1 MKLSKEELKAKVS
14 ELEIDD
20 DVKISLLEDIE
31 DSFDQVEE
39 DESRVSREEYDDIN
53 MKYEDMKKRY
63 IERFLS
69 KEEVA
74 ELEDAKE
81 KIEEVLDDSIEPE
94 MEEDFFI
101 EEKEEDW
108 G

>member
-14 ELEIDD
+14 ELGIDD

-31 DSFDQVEE
+31 DSFEMPVE
-39 DESRVSREEYDDIN
+39 DDSRVSREEYDDMS
-53 MKYEDMKKRY
+53 MKYEDIKKRY

-81 KIEEVLDDSIEPE
+81 KIEEVLDDSVEVEEEPE
-94 MEEDFFI
+94 VIDI
-101 EEKEEDW
+101 EEI
-108 G
+108 

>member
-1 MKLSKEELKAKVS
+1 MKLSKEELKEKVS
-14 ELEIDD
+14 NLEIDD
-20 DVKISLLEDIE
+20 DLKIGLLEDIE
-31 DSFDQVEE
+31 DSFGEIVE
-39 DESRVSREEYDDIN
+39 DDSRVSREEYDDMS

-81 KIEEVLDDSIEPE
+81 KIEEVLDDSVE
-94 MEEDFFI
+94 I
-101 EEKEEDW
+101 EEEAPVIDIDKI
-108 G
+108 

>member
-1 MKLSKEELKAKVS
+1 MKLSKEELKEKVS
-14 ELEIDD
+14 SLEIDD
-20 DVKISLLEDIE
+20 DLKIGLLEDIE
-31 DSFDQVEE
+31 DSFEDQVE
-39 DESRVSREEYDDIN
+39 DDSRVSREEYDDMS

-81 KIEEVLDDSIEPE
+81 KIEEVLDDSVEV
-94 MEEDFFI
+94 EEEAPVIDVQEI
-101 EEKEEDW
+101 
-108 G
+108 

>member
-1 MKLSKEELKAKVS
+1 MKLSKEELKNKVS
-14 ELEIDD
+14 ELGIDD

-31 DSFDQVEE
+31 DSFTDVVE
-39 DESRVSREEYDDIN
+39 DDSRVSREEYDDMS

-81 KIEEVLDDSIEPE
+81 KIEEVLDDSVEVEEEAPE
-94 MEEDFFI
+94 IDVQVI
-101 EEKEEDW
+101 
-108 G
+108 

>member
-1 MKLSKEELKAKVS
+1 MKLSKEELKEKVS
-14 ELEIDD
+14 NLEIDD
-20 DVKISLLEDIE
+20 DLKIGLLEDIE
-31 DSFDQVEE
+31 DSFEDQVE
-39 DESRVSREEYDDIN
+39 DDSRVSREEYDDMS

-81 KIEEVLDDSIEPE
+81 KIEEVLDDSVEIEEEPE
-94 MEEDFFI
+94 VIDVQEI
-101 EEKEEDW
+101 
-108 G
+108 

>member
-14 ELEIDD
+14 ELGIED

-31 DSFDQVEE
+31 DSFEAPVE
-39 DESRVSREEYDDIN
+39 DDSRVSREEYDDMS
-53 MKYEDMKKRY
+53 MKYEDIKKRY

-81 KIEEVLDDSIEPE
+81 KIEEVLDDSVEVEEEPE
-94 MEEDFFI
+94 VIDVQEI
-101 EEKEEDW
+101 
-108 G
+108 

>member
-1 MKLSKEELKAKVS
+1 MKLSKEELKEKVS
-14 ELEIDD
+14 NLEIDD
-20 DVKISLLEDIE
+20 DLKIGLLEDIE
-31 DSFDQVEE
+31 DSFEDQVE
-39 DESRVSREEYDDIN
+39 DDSRVSREEYDDMS

-81 KIEEVLDDSIEPE
+81 KIEEVLDDSVEVEEEPA
-94 MEEDFFI
+94 DI
-101 EEKEEDW
+101 DIKEI
-108 G
+108 

>member
-1 MKLSKEELKAKVS
+1 MKLSKEELKNKVS
-14 ELEIDD
+14 ELGIDD
-20 DVKISLLEDIE
+20 DLKISLLEDIE
-31 DSFDQVEE
+31 DSFTDAVE
-39 DESRVSREEYDDIN
+39 DDSRVSREEYDEMS

-81 KIEEVLDDSIEPE
+81 KIEEVLDDSTEVEEEPE
-94 MEEDFFI
+94 VIDI
-101 EEKEEDW
+101 EEI
-108 G
+108 

>member
-1 MKLSKEELKAKVS
+1 MKLSKEELKNKVS

-31 DSFDQVEE
+31 DSFDEVID

-81 KIEEVLDDSIEPE
+81 KIEEVLDDSIEVEEEPE
-94 MEEDFFI
+94 VIDIQEI
-101 EEKEEDW
+101 
-108 G
+108 

>member
-1 MKLSKEELKAKVS
+1 MKLSKEELKEKVS
-14 ELEIDD
+14 NLEIDD
-20 DVKISLLEDIE
+20 DLKIGLLEDIE
-31 DSFDQVEE
+31 DSFGEIVE
-39 DESRVSREEYDDIN
+39 DDSRVSREEYDDMS

-81 KIEEVLDDSIEPE
+81 KIEEVLDDSVEIEEEPE
-94 MEEDFFI
+94 TIDVQEI
-101 EEKEEDW
+101 
-108 G
+108 

>member
-14 ELEIDD
+14 ELGIDD

-31 DSFDQVEE
+31 DSFSDVVE
-39 DESRVSREEYDDIN
+39 DDSRVSREEYDDIN

-81 KIEEVLDDSIEPE
+81 KIEEVLDDSVEVEEEPE
-94 MEEDFFI
+94 VIDIQEI
-101 EEKEEDW
+101 
-108 G
+108 

>member
-14 ELEIDD
+14 ELGIDD

-31 DSFDQVEE
+31 DSFETPVE
-39 DESRVSREEYDDIN
+39 DDSRVSREEYDDMT
-53 MKYEDMKKRY
+53 MKYEDIKKRY

-81 KIEEVLDDSIEPE
+81 KIEEVLDDSVEVEEEPE
-94 MEEDFFI
+94 VIDI
-101 EEKEEDW
+101 EEI
-108 G
+108 

>member
-1 MKLSKEELKAKVS
+1 MKLSKDELKAKVS
-14 ELEIDD
+14 ELEIND

-31 DSFDQVEE
+31 DSFGE
-39 DESRVSREEYDDIN
+39 DVIDDDTKVSREEYDDIN
-53 MKYEDMKKRY
+53 MKYEDIKKRY

-81 KIEEVLDDSIEPE
+81 KIEEVLDDSIEVEEEPE
-94 MEEDFFI
+94 VIDIQEI
-101 EEKEEDW
+101 
-108 G
+108 

>member
-1 MKLSKEELKAKVS
+1 MKLSKEELKEKVS
-14 ELEIDD
+14 NLEIDD
-20 DVKISLLEDIE
+20 DLKIGLLEDIE
-31 DSFDQVEE
+31 DSFEDQIE
-39 DESRVSREEYDDIN
+39 DDSRVSREEYDDMS

-81 KIEEVLDDSIEPE
+81 KIEEVLDDSVEV
-94 MEEDFFI
+94 EEEAPAIDI
-101 EEKEEDW
+101 QEI
-108 G
+108 

>member
-14 ELEIDD
+14 ELGIDD

-31 DSFDQVEE
+31 DSFETPVE
-39 DESRVSREEYDDIN
+39 DDSRVSREEYDDMS
-53 MKYEDMKKRY
+53 MKYEDIKKRY

-81 KIEEVLDDSIEPE
+81 KIEEVLDDSVEVEEEPE
-94 MEEDFFI
+94 AIDI
-101 EEKEEDW
+101 KEI
-108 G
+108 

>member
-1 MKLSKEELKAKVS
+1 MKLSKEELKEKVS
-14 ELEIDD
+14 NLEIDD
-20 DVKISLLEDIE
+20 DLKIGLLEDIE
-31 DSFDQVEE
+31 DSFEDQIE
-39 DESRVSREEYDDIN
+39 DDSRVSREEYDDMS

-81 KIEEVLDDSIEPE
+81 KIEEVLDDSVEVEEEAPE
-94 MEEDFFI
+94 IDIQEI
-101 EEKEEDW
+101 
-108 G
+108 

>member
-1 MKLSKEELKAKVS
+1 MKLSKEELKEKVS
-14 ELEIDD
+14 NLEIDD
-20 DVKISLLEDIE
+20 ELKIGLLEDIE
-31 DSFDQVEE
+31 DSFEEQVE
-39 DESRVSREEYDDIN
+39 DDSRVSREEYDDMS

-81 KIEEVLDDSIEPE
+81 KIEEVLDDSVEVEEEPE
-94 MEEDFFI
+94 VIDI
-101 EEKEEDW
+101 EEI
-108 G
+108 

>member
-1 MKLSKEELKAKVS
+1 MKLSKEELKEKVS
-14 ELEIDD
+14 NLEIDD
-20 DVKISLLEDIE
+20 DLKIGLLEDIE
-31 DSFDQVEE
+31 DSFEDQVE
-39 DESRVSREEYDDIN
+39 DDSRVSREEYDDMS

-81 KIEEVLDDSIEPE
+81 KIEEVLDDSVEV
-94 MEEDFFI
+94 EEEAPAIDI
-101 EEKEEDW
+101 QEI
-108 G
+108 

>member
-1 MKLSKEELKAKVS
+1 MKLSKEELKEKVS
-14 ELEIDD
+14 SLEIDD
-20 DVKISLLEDIE
+20 DLKIGLLEDIE
-31 DSFDQVEE
+31 DSIEDQVE
-39 DESRVSREEYDDIN
+39 DDSRVSREEYDDMS

-81 KIEEVLDDSIEPE
+81 KIEEVLDDSVEVEEEPE
-94 MEEDFFI
+94 VIDVQEI
-101 EEKEEDW
+101 
-108 G
+108 

>member
-1 MKLSKEELKAKVS
+1 MKLSKEELKEKVS
-14 ELEIDD
+14 NLEIDD
-20 DVKISLLEDIE
+20 DLKIGLLEDIE
-31 DSFDQVEE
+31 DSFEDQVE
-39 DESRVSREEYDDIN
+39 DDSRVSREEYDDMS

-81 KIEEVLDDSIEPE
+81 KIEEVLDDSVEVEEEPE
-94 MEEDFFI
+94 VIDI
-101 EEKEEDW
+101 EEI
-108 G
+108 

>member
-1 MKLSKEELKAKVS
+1 MKLSKEELKEKVS
-14 ELEIDD
+14 NLEIDD
-20 DVKISLLEDIE
+20 ELKIGLLEDIE
-31 DSFDQVEE
+31 DSFENQVE
-39 DESRVSREEYDDIN
+39 DDSRVSREEYDDMS

-81 KIEEVLDDSIEPE
+81 KIEEVLDDSVEVEEEPE
-94 MEEDFFI
+94 VIDI
-101 EEKEEDW
+101 EEI
-108 G
+108 

>member
-1 MKLSKEELKAKVS
+1 MKLSKEELKNKVS
-14 ELEIDD
+14 ELGIDD

-31 DSFDQVEE
+31 DSFTDAVE
-39 DESRVSREEYDDIN
+39 DDSRVSKEEYDDMS

-81 KIEEVLDDSIEPE
+81 KIEEVLDDSTEVEEEAPE
-94 MEEDFFI
+94 IDVQEI
-101 EEKEEDW
+101 
-108 G
+108 

>member
-14 ELEIDD
+14 ELGIDD

-31 DSFDQVEE
+31 DSFGEVVE
-39 DESRVSREEYDDIN
+39 DDSRVSREEYDDIN

-81 KIEEVLDDSIEPE
+81 KIEEVLDDSVEVEEEPE
-94 MEEDFFI
+94 VIDIQEI
-101 EEKEEDW
+101 
-108 G
+108 

>member
-94 MEEDFFI
+94 MEEENETIDI
-101 EEKEEDW
+101 KEI
-108 G
+108 

>member
-1 MKLSKEELKAKVS
+1 MKLSKEELKEKVS
-14 ELEIDD
+14 NLEIDD
-20 DVKISLLEDIE
+20 ELKIGLLEDIE
-31 DSFDQVEE
+31 DSFEDQVE
-39 DESRVSREEYDDIN
+39 DDSRVSREEYDDMS

-81 KIEEVLDDSIEPE
+81 KIEEVLDDSVEVEEEPE
-94 MEEDFFI
+94 VIDI
-101 EEKEEDW
+101 EEI
-108 G
+108 

>member
-14 ELEIDD
+14 ELGIDD

-31 DSFDQVEE
+31 DSFEQVVE
-39 DESRVSREEYDDIN
+39 DDSRVSREEYDDMS
-53 MKYEDMKKRY
+53 MKYEDIKKRY

-81 KIEEVLDDSIEPE
+81 KIEEVLDDSVEVEEEPE
-94 MEEDFFI
+94 VIDI
-101 EEKEEDW
+101 EEI
-108 G
+108 

>member
-14 ELEIDD
+14 ELGIDD

-39 DESRVSREEYDDIN
+39 DDSRVSREEYDDIN

-81 KIEEVLDDSIEPE
+81 KIEEVLDDSVEVEEEPE
-94 MEEDFFI
+94 VIDIQEI
-101 EEKEEDW
+101 
-108 G
+108 

>member
-14 ELEIDD
+14 ELGIDD

-31 DSFDQVEE
+31 DSFETPVE
-39 DESRVSREEYDDIN
+39 DDSRVSREEYDDMS
-53 MKYEDMKKRY
+53 MKYEDIKKRY

-81 KIEEVLDDSIEPE
+81 KIEEVLDDSVEVEEEPE
-94 MEEDFFI
+94 VIDI
-101 EEKEEDW
+101 EEI
-108 G
+108 

>member
-1 MKLSKEELKAKVS
+1 MKLSKEELKEKVS
-14 ELEIDD
+14 NLEIDD
-20 DVKISLLEDIE
+20 ELKIGLLEDIE
-31 DSFDQVEE
+31 DSFEDQVE
-39 DESRVSREEYDDIN
+39 DDSRVSREEYDDMS

-81 KIEEVLDDSIEPE
+81 KIEEVLDDSTEVEEEPE
-94 MEEDFFI
+94 VIDI
-101 EEKEEDW
+101 EEI
-108 G
+108 

>member
-1 MKLSKEELKAKVS
+1 MKLSKEELKEKVS
-14 ELEIDD
+14 NLEIDD
-20 DVKISLLEDIE
+20 DLKIGLLEDIE
-31 DSFDQVEE
+31 DSFGEIVE
-39 DESRVSREEYDDIN
+39 DDSRVSREEYDDMS

-81 KIEEVLDDSIEPE
+81 KIEEVLDDSVEVEEEPE
-94 MEEDFFI
+94 VIDI
-101 EEKEEDW
+101 EEI
-108 G
+108 

>member
-1 MKLSKEELKAKVS
+1 MKLSKEELKEKVS
-14 ELEIDD
+14 NLEIDD
-20 DVKISLLEDIE
+20 ELKIGLLEDIE
-31 DSFDQVEE
+31 DSFEDQVE
-39 DESRVSREEYDDIN
+39 DDSRVSREEYDDIN

-81 KIEEVLDDSIEPE
+81 KIEEVLDDSVEVEEEPE
-94 MEEDFFI
+94 VIDI
-101 EEKEEDW
+101 EEI
-108 G
+108 

>member
-1 MKLSKEELKAKVS
+1 MKLSKEELKATVS

-94 MEEDFFI
+94 MEEEPEVIDI
-101 EEKEEDW
+101 QEI
-108 G
+108 

>member
-14 ELEIDD
+14 DLGIDD

-31 DSFDQVEE
+31 DSFETPVE
-39 DESRVSREEYDDIN
+39 DDSRVSREEYDDMS
-53 MKYEDMKKRY
+53 MKYEDIKKRY

-81 KIEEVLDDSIEPE
+81 KIEEVLDDSVEVEEEPE
-94 MEEDFFI
+94 VIDI
-101 EEKEEDW
+101 EEI
-108 G
+108 